1 MEVRYVDVVNDD
13 AVISSVNVYVI
24 LLVLDRS
31 I

>member
-13 AVISSVNVYVI
+13 AVISSVNAYVI